1 MTLSIVGRCP
11 ETGMLGGAVTS
22 SSICVASRCL
32 FTRSGIGAALTQNVT
47 DPRLGIRMLDLLE
60 SRTGRSGRTGRS
72 SRADV
77 NTAISQVVAEANHIE
92 WRQLVLMDST
102 GKSAIHT
109 GEKVLG
115 RHASVMG
122 KQCAA
127 AANLLA
133 NMQVPQAMVTAF
145 ENSSG
150 HLAQRLITALEA
162 GIAAGGEE
170 GPVRSAGVQV
180 VHEVSWPI
188 VDLRVDWADKPISQ
202 LRTVWNEYQPQLDD
216 YVTRAL
222 NPASAPSYGVP
233 GNM

>member
-1 MTLSIVGRCP
+1 MTLSLAGRCA
-11 ETGMLGGAVTS
+11 ETGMLGAAVTS

-32 FTRSGIGAALTQNVT
+32 FTRAGVGAGLTQNVT
-47 DPRLGIRMLDLLE
+47 DPSLGVQMLDLLE
-60 SRTGRSGRTGRS
+60 AG
-72 SRADV
+72 ADAD
-77 NTAISQVVAEANHIE
+77 TAISQVVAEANHIE
-92 WRQLVLMDST
+92 WRQLVLLDSS
-102 GKSAIHT
+102 GSFALHT

-115 RHASVMG
+115 RHATAEG
-122 KQCAA
+122 KQCVA

-133 NMQVPQAMVTAF
+133 NEEVPQTMMTAF
-145 ENSSG
+145 EQSSG

-188 VDLRVDWADKPISQ
+188 VDLRVDWDENPLPK
-202 LRTVWNEYQPQLDD
+202 LRTIWNEYQPQLEP

-222 NPASAPSYGVP
+222 NPEAAPSYGVP
-233 GNM
+233 GDL

>member
-1 MTLSIVGRCP
+1 MTLSLAGRCA
-11 ETGMLGGAVTS
+11 ETGMLGAAVTS

-32 FTRSGIGAALTQNVT
+32 FTRAGVGAGLTQNVT
-47 DPRLGIRMLDLLE
+47 DPSLGVQMLDLLE
-60 SRTGRSGRTGRS
+60 AG
-72 SRADV
+72 ADA

-92 WRQLVLMDST
+92 WRQLVLLDSS
-102 GKSAIHT
+102 GSFALHT

-115 RHASVMG
+115 RHATAEG
-122 KQCAA
+122 KQCVA

-133 NMQVPQAMVTAF
+133 NEEVPQTMVTAF
-145 ENSSG
+145 EQSSG

-180 VHEVSWPI
+180 VHKVSWPV
-188 VDLRVDWADKPISQ
+188 VDLRVDWDENPLPK
-202 LRTVWNEYQPQLDD
+202 LRTIWNEYQPQLEP

-222 NPASAPSYGVP
+222 NPEAAPSYGVP
-233 GNM
+233 GDM

>member
-1 MTLSIVGRCP
+1 MTLSLAGRCA
-11 ETGMLGGAVTS
+11 ETGMLGAAVTS

-32 FTRSGIGAALTQNVT
+32 FTRAGVGAGLTQNVT
-47 DPRLGIRMLDLLE
+47 DPSLGVQMLDLLE
-60 SRTGRSGRTGRS
+60 AG
-72 SRADV
+72 ADA

-92 WRQLVLMDST
+92 WRQLVLLDSS
-102 GKSAIHT
+102 GSSALHT

-115 RHASVMG
+115 RHATAEG
-122 KQCAA
+122 KQCVA

-133 NMQVPQAMVTAF
+133 NEEVPQTMMTAF
-145 ENSSG
+145 EQSSG

-180 VHEVSWPI
+180 VHKVSWPV
-188 VDLRVDWADKPISQ
+188 VDLRVDWDENPLPK
-202 LRTVWNEYQPQLDD
+202 LRTIWNEYQPQLEP

-222 NPASAPSYGVP
+222 NPEAAPSYGVP
-233 GNM
+233 GDL

>member
-11 ETGMLGGAVTS
+11 ETGMLGAAVTS

-32 FTRSGIGAALTQNVT
+32 FTRAGVGAGLTQNVT
-47 DPRLGIRMLDLLE
+47 DPSLGVRMLDLLE
-60 SRTGRSGRTGRS
+60 AG
-72 SRADV
+72 ADA

-92 WRQLVLMDST
+92 WRQLVLLDSS
-102 GKSAIHT
+102 GSFALHT

-115 RHASVMG
+115 RHATAEG
-122 KQCAA
+122 KQCVA

-133 NMQVPQAMVTAF
+133 NEEVPQTMVTAF
-145 ENSSG
+145 EQSSG

-180 VHEVSWPI
+180 VHKVSWPV
-188 VDLRVDWADKPISQ
+188 VDLRVDWDENPLPK
-202 LRTVWNEYQPQLDD
+202 LRTIWNEYQPQLEP

-222 NPASAPSYGVP
+222 NPEAAPSYGVP
-233 GNM
+233 GDL

>member
-1 MTLSIVGRCP
+1 
-11 ETGMLGGAVTS
+11 MLGAAVTS

-32 FTRSGIGAALTQNVT
+32 FTRAGVGAGLTQNVT
-47 DPRLGIRMLDLLE
+47 DPSLGVQMLDLLE
-60 SRTGRSGRTGRS
+60 AG
-72 SRADV
+72 ADA

-92 WRQLVLMDST
+92 WRQLVLLDSS
-102 GKSAIHT
+102 GSFALHT

-115 RHASVMG
+115 RHATAEG
-122 KQCAA
+122 NQCAA

-133 NMQVPQAMVTAF
+133 NEEVPQTMVTAF
-145 ENSSG
+145 EQSSG

-180 VHEVSWPI
+180 VHKVSWPV
-188 VDLRVDWADKPISQ
+188 VDLRVDWDENPLPK
-202 LRTVWNEYQPQLDD
+202 LRTIWNEYQPQLEP

-222 NPASAPSYGVP
+222 NPEAAPSYGVP
-233 GNM
+233 GDL

>member
-1 MTLSIVGRCP
+1 MTLSLAGRCV
-11 ETGMLGGAVTS
+11 ETGMLGAAVTS

-32 FTRSGIGAALTQNVT
+32 FTRAGVGAGLTQNVT
-47 DPRLGIRMLDLLE
+47 DPSLGVRMLDLLE
-60 SRTGRSGRTGRS
+60 AG
-72 SRADV
+72 ADA

-92 WRQLVLMDST
+92 WRQLVLLDSS
-102 GKSAIHT
+102 GSFALHT

-115 RHASVMG
+115 RHATAEG
-122 KQCAA
+122 KQCVA

-133 NMQVPQAMVTAF
+133 NEEVPQTMVTAF
-145 ENSSG
+145 EQSSG

-180 VHEVSWPI
+180 VHKVSWPI
-188 VDLRVDWADKPISQ
+188 VDLRVDWDENPLPK
-202 LRTVWNEYQPQLDD
+202 LRTIWNEYQPQLEP

-222 NPASAPSYGVP
+222 NPEAAPSYGVP
-233 GNM
+233 GDL

>member
-1 MTLSIVGRCP
+1 MTLSLAGRCP
-11 ETGMLGGAVTS
+11 ETGMLGGSITS

-32 FTRSGIGAALTQNVT
+32 FTRSGVGAALSQNVT

-60 SRTGRSGRTGRS
+60 SG
-72 SRADV
+72 AEV
-77 NTAISQVVAEANHIE
+77 NTAVSQVVAEANYMA
-92 WRQLVLMDST
+92 WRQLVLLDSS

-109 GEKVLG
+109 GEKALG
-115 RHASVMG
+115 RNASAQG
-122 KQCAA
+122 NQCAA

-133 NMQVPQAMVTAF
+133 NEEVPQTMVTAF
-145 ENSSG
+145 EQSSG

-180 VHEVSWPI
+180 VHKVSWPV
-188 VDLRVDWADKPISQ
+188 VDLRVDWDENPLPK
-202 LRTVWNEYQPQLDD
+202 LRTIWNEYQPQLEP

-222 NPASAPSYGVP
+222 NPEAAPSYGVP
-233 GNM
+233 GDL